1 MDRQTAWELLNEY
14 TKNPNLIKHALGVEA
29 AMRAYAEKF
38 GEDVE
43 TWGVVGL
50 LHDFDYE
57 KYPTAED
64 HPYRGAEILRERGLD
79 ESLIKAII
87 SHAEYTGVPRDTLL
101 AKTLFAVDELTGF
114 IVAVALVRPDKK
126 IATVK
131 PSSSATSASARAAP
145 TADAAMMLCPQACP
159 ISGSASYSAHT
170 ATTSGPLPKSA
181 RNAVSKPPAAV
192 VISKPRSATSACT
205 LAQLRCSAK
214 ASSGSA

>member
-1 MDRQTAWELLNEY
+1 MNRQSAWEILNEY

-29 AMRAYAEKF
+29 AMRAYAETF

-64 HPYRGAEILRERGLD
+64 HPYRGAEILREKGVEER
-79 ESLIKAII
+79 LIKAMM
-87 SHAEYTGVPRDTLL
+87 SHAEYTGIPRDTLM

-126 IATVK
+126 LATVK
-131 PSSSATSASARAAP
+131 PSSVKKKFKQKAFAAQVSREDMVKG
-145 TADAAMMLCPQACP
+145 AEELGVDLSEHIGFVIAAMQKIADKLE
-159 ISGSASYSAHT
+159 
-170 ATTSGPLPKSA
+170 L
-181 RNAVSKPPAAV
+181 
-192 VISKPRSATSACT
+192 
-205 LAQLRCSAK
+205 
-214 ASSGSA
+214 

>member
-1 MDRQTAWELLNEY
+1 MDRQSAWEILNEY

-64 HPYRGAEILRERGLD
+64 HPYRGAEILREKWVEER
-79 ESLIKAII
+79 LIKAMM
-87 SHAEYTGVPRDTLL
+87 SHAEYTGIPRDTLM

-126 IATVK
+126 LATVK
-131 PSSSATSASARAAP
+131 PRSVKKKFKQTAFAAQVSREDMVKG
-145 TADAAMMLCPQACP
+145 AEELGVDLSEHIGFVIAAMQKIADKLE
-159 ISGSASYSAHT
+159 
-170 ATTSGPLPKSA
+170 L
-181 RNAVSKPPAAV
+181 
-192 VISKPRSATSACT
+192 
-205 LAQLRCSAK
+205 
-214 ASSGSA
+214 